1 MSMENQCD
9 CPIVDARRVAVTL
22 RELSFDL
29 LCAMEAAVPIA
40 LAQAAGDLAPE
51 LRARIANHVFAETKI
66 RYVALAAAT
75 LMTIDA
81 GEHG

>member
-1 MSMENQCD
+1 MSMENDCD
-9 CPIVDARRVAVTL
+9 RPTVDARRVAVTL

-29 LCAMEAAVPIA
+29 LRAMEAAVPIA
-40 LAQAAGDLAPE
+40 LAQVAGDLAPE
-51 LRARIANHVFAETKI
+51 LRARIANNVFAEAKI

-81 GEHG
+81 AEHS

>member
-9 CPIVDARRVAVTL
+9 RPIVDARRVAVTL

-29 LCAMEAAVPIA
+29 LRAMEAAVPIA

-51 LRARIANHVFAETKI
+51 LRARIANHVFAETKA
-66 RYVALAAAT
+66 RYAVLAAAT
-75 LMTIDA
+75 LLTTDA
-81 GEHG
+81 GDGD